1 MRTVTSRNLIVNSR
15 LRVSKEKLTC
25 QIRTWQYEQSWAAG
39 AGRKRVRLM
48 CTEMLVVCIWQFQ
61 ISPSVWCATAG
72 SFKLTDRFEF
82 AGLCP
87 ELLYLS
93 VRCWI
98 FSWYDPWRVWWISVT
113 KAVDFIAHDYQ
124 SDELVQPKLDDLI
137 THDQSDGRYSYI
149 VYDQS
154 DELMQP
160 KLDNFLVH

>member
-98 FSWYDPWRVWWISVT
+98 FSWYGPWRVWWISVT
-113 KAVDFIAHDYQ
+113 KAGWFYCPWLPIWWTSAAKAGWSHYPWPIWWAIF
-124 SDELVQPKLDDLI
+124 L
-137 THDQSDGRYSYI
+137 YSLWPI
-149 VYDQS
+149 WWTNAA
-154 DELMQP
+154 
-160 KLDNFLVH
+160 KAR